1 MQEAQLS
8 QKDKYFF
15 NINSTDKG
23 ISRELGEGINTRIF
37 PGDQAM
43 VSVVT
48 IEPNSTGKIHS
59 HPQEQWSLLLKGS
72 ATRIQGNEKISVRK
86 GDFWCT
92 PGGVNHGIIGGSKGA
107 VIFDI
112 FSPPRNEYK
121 KPGYGFAAD

>member
-1 MQEAQLS
+1 MS

-15 NINSTDKG
+15 NINKTDKG
-23 ISRELGEGINTRIF
+23 IFRELGEGINTRIF
-37 PGDQAM
+37 PGEQAM
-43 VSVVT
+43 VSVVK
-48 IEPNSTGKIHS
+48 IDPHSTGKIHS
-59 HPQEQWSLLLKGS
+59 HPQEQWSLMVEGS
-72 ATRIQGNEKISVRK
+72 ATRIQGNEKISVSK

-121 KPGYGFAAD
+121 KPGSGFAAN